1 MLSFLDYTELADIR
15 LTDQFRNDPAI
26 RALVKTIADVSNYYQ
41 ASYIKF
47 FNDYLDIDKS
57 FGSTLDLIG
66 RIVGQPRLLVNYS
79 DAPYFG
85 YEFSLNG
92 QTFGNTSNPI
102 VGGNWYSITNPDETV
117 SRVLNDEEY
126 RLVIKSRVIKNS
138 SKATIDDL
146 YKILNLLTG
155 NENTIIKVTKN
166 GEITIDIS
174 DQIGIANYFLSRYQ
188 YPDSVLPIP
197 SGTLLKINYLQ

>member
-1 MLSFLDYTELADIR
+1 MLDFLNYNDLVSDRI
-15 LTDQFRNDPAI
+15 TDQFRNDQPIA
-26 RALVKTIADVSNYYQ
+26 ALLKTIADVANEYQ
-41 ASYIKF
+41 QSYITF

-92 QTFGNTSNPI
+92 QTFGTISDSS
-102 VGGNWYSITNPDETV
+102 VGGNWYSVTNPDETT

-126 RLVIKSRVIKNS
+126 KLVIKSRVIKNS
-138 SKATIDDL
+138 SKATIDDI

-155 NENTIIKVTKN
+155 NEDTTIEVTNN

-174 DQIGIANYFLSRYQ
+174 DQVGIANYFLSRYQ

-197 SGTLLKINYLQ
+197 LGTLLKINYL